1 MSVHSSLLADFKWTG
16 QIYKKINNLQ
26 NVFQEKCII
35 IMEKVRGTW
44 KIQKKGGKGSPFMGL
59 SDSHTGTDPFPYWG
73 LFEVLSSEY

>member
-1 MSVHSSLLADFKWTG
+1 
-16 QIYKKINNLQ
+16 
-26 NVFQEKCII
+26 
-35 IMEKVRGTW
+35 MEKVRGTW